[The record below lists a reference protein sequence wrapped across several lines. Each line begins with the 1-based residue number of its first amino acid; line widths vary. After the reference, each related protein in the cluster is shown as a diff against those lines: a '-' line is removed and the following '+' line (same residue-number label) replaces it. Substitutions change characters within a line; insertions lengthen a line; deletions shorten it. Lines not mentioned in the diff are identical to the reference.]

1 MDEYLKK
8 ENIKVMILGY
18 SYWIYSLILLF
29 TFIWDN
35 RDPLRSIPYVFSGNY
50 RSESVIEFQGFVL
63 FVIFS
68 WIGDGL
74 LWYLKFWRFVSFF
87 EIIISIGLRTFWGV
101 IMIFSST
108 SGSLIYDGRE
118 IYTAKWLGI
127 AGVLVILL
135 IRFGQRY
142 LLIRPGVA
150 HLFKE
155 KKIWS
160 AEILEGNPS
169 P

>member
-1 MDEYLKK
+1 
-8 ENIKVMILGY
+8 
-18 SYWIYSLILLF
+18 
-29 TFIWDN
+29 
-35 RDPLRSIPYVFSGNY
+35 
-50 RSESVIEFQGFVL
+50 
-63 FVIFS
+63 
-68 WIGDGL
+68 
-74 LWYLKFWRFVSFF
+74 
-87 EIIISIGLRTFWGV
+87 
-101 IMIFSST
+101 MIFSST

-135 IRFGQRY
+135 IRFGQLY
-142 LLIRPGVA
+142 LLTRPGVA
-150 HLFKE
+150 QLFKE